1 MVWEDSS
8 GEVTLEMPQS
18 GVQSGASCCWQQSC
32 GLAEGLATSQAL
44 FQQGPLLFSELG
56 VASPGWNGEWPPCP
70 VISHLPLRQGEHN
83 AQALWPSSRELF
95 SCLYPSRLSFC
106 LSQTTTQL
114 LPYVF
119 FPLQKT
125 AKAPRWE
132 VASQL
137 KFNQN
142 N

>member
-1 MVWEDSS
+1 M
-8 GEVTLEMPQS
+8 
-18 GVQSGASCCWQQSC
+18 
-32 GLAEGLATSQAL
+32 
-44 FQQGPLLFSELG
+44 
-56 VASPGWNGEWPPCP
+56 ASPGWNGEWPPCL

-95 SCLYPSRLSFC
+95 SCFYPSHLSFC

-132 VASQL
+132 VAGQL
-137 KFNQN
+137 KYNQN